1 MRQSLRSYLLVGALL
16 ASIPFLLFVDEC
28 VFAQESPTPTQ
39 PTPGRDRLEVIEGVL
54 GKIVQELQS
63 IKQMKPAEGKPAE
76 PTSKPAEKAPSKPL
90 VFPPAMKI
98 DSELLKSVKWRSIG
112 PANMAGRI
120 TDIAVHDKD
129 PSLWFV
135 ATASGGI
142 LKTVNRGTTVTHQF
156 DKQETVSIGAI
167 AVDPNDTNVLW
178 AGTGEANPR
187 NSVSFGDGIY
197 KSTDSGSTWKN
208 MGLKKTYQISRVLVS
223 PKDSNTV
230 YVGAAGRLYG
240 PNEDR
245 GVFKTTNGG
254 ETWEKVLFVDNKTG
268 VIDMTM
274 DPTDPDTIIA
284 AFWDRHRNGS
294 HVRSPRWCN

>member
-1 MRQSLRSYLLVGALL
+1 MLFRS
-16 ASIPFLLFVDEC
+16 
-28 VFAQESPTPTQ
+28 
-39 PTPGRDRLEVIEGVL
+39 
-54 GKIVQELQS
+54 
-63 IKQMKPAEGKPAE
+63 PAEGKPAE

-142 LKTVNRGTTVTHQF
+142 LKTANRGTTVTHQF

-167 AVDPNDTNVLW
+167 AVDPNDINVLW